1 LPNLLHEIEAKLDII
16 EKDLRSLPQSFCD
29 NPQQRLLELC
39 AEFNKRVAD
48 YTDPKNDSTPN
59 IFEDWF
65 DEYDRF
71 EKRIIS
77 TQPQFE
83 VPKKP
88 IQEESSITGTI
99 SPQALLLQPRSS
111 LRPAS
116 TTSLVSQERE
126 PSINAPNTT
135 TSDDSSPGLY
145 LLQKEAE

>member
-1 LPNLLHEIEAKLDII
+1 MLHQIEAKLDII
-16 EKDLRSLPQSFCD
+16 EKDLRSLPQSFGD

-39 AEFNKRVAD
+39 TNFNQRIAD
-48 YTDPKNDSTPN
+48 YTNPKNDSTPN

-88 IQEESSITGTI
+88 IQEESSMAGTP
-99 SPQALLLQPRSS
+99 SPQALPLQPRPS
-111 LRPAS
+111 LRPLSTAS
-116 TTSLVSQERE
+116 PVSQERE
-126 PSINAPNTT
+126 PPFNVPNTT
-135 TSDDSSPGLY
+135 TSDESSPSLY
-145 LLQKEAE
+145 LFQKEAE